1 MIAPGFSARLEI
13 FMNTRSITIL
23 LCLCSAIL
31 AAGVARADKPNA
43 QQKKSHKSPSA
54 TQAVTVSYFTDDR
67 VRLITDYYSN
77 HKSAKGC
84 PPGLAKK
91 GNGCQPP
98 GQAKKWRRGEPLPH
112 DVVYYDVPT
121 AVIHEIGLP
130 PAGQK
135 IVRVGTD
142 LLLIGIGTGMV
153 IDALEDLGDI
163 F

>member
-1 MIAPGFSARLEI
+1 MHRRPV
-13 FMNTRSITIL
+13 TIVL
-23 LCLCSAIL
+23 FLCSAML
-31 AAGVARADKPNA
+31 SAGVALADKPNSHE
-43 QQKKSHKSPSA
+43 KKSHKPA
-54 TQAVTVSYFTDDR
+54 ANEQAVAVGYFTDDR
-67 VRLITDYYSN
+67 VRVITDYYSH

-91 GNGCQPP
+91 GNRCQPP
-98 GQAKKWRRGEPLPH
+98 GQAKKWRRGEPLPR
-112 DVVYYDVPT
+112 DVYYHDVPT

-142 LLLIGIGTGMV
+142 LLLITIGTGMV